1 MFTKEQINQA
11 TIMANKD
18 QKKLMDK
25 ETFEDYLQEKH
36 FEENP
41 TLLDDDIPDAF
52 NEWLEN
58 VDTQDVI
65 EYADI
70 FIKRVLEAKEKEV
83 KEDIIKN
90 IEGMKKEIPQFRG
103 TLKQLD
109 NLTNLIKK

>member
-1 MFTKEQINQA
+1 MTKETLKEFDKKFGKNFEIKSEPENYIHRGIDPSFDIN
-11 TIMANKD
+11 NLKS
-18 QKKLMDK
+18 
-25 ETFEDYLQEKH
+25 
-36 FEENP
+36 
-41 TLLDDDIPDAF
+41 
-52 NEWLEN
+52 
-58 VDTQDVI
+58 
-65 EYADI
+65 

>member
-1 MFTKEQINQA
+1 MFTPEQINQA

-25 ETFEDYLQEKH
+25 ETFEDYLGEKH

-41 TLLDDDIPDAF
+41 TLLDDDIPDDF
-52 NEWLEN
+52 
-58 VDTQDVI
+58 VDWMEQLDNQELI
-65 EYADI
+65 EYADS
-70 FIKRVLEAKEKEV
+70 FVKKSLEAKEKEV